1 LVRTVRFALVF
12 TLALLSLYP
21 GSIAFPSSFDLADI
35 HFQITVF
42 SSFLD
47 YLWLIHHHI
56 RGVLCFPL
64 FEASLTYT
72 FRLLASLSF
81 SHAGCRYLGGYC
93 VSFLLLTSLTYA
105 LRLLFLFFFWNTL
118 SLAHLHYLR
127 GVSCFLLFMTSLT
140 YTLRLPTLLFFLS
153 LKVYYLFLSFS
164 GSDSG
169 GRSAH
174 CTLRIADRSV
184 SFIFTSSSQ
193 KDAFCTPL
201 TFSYVNI
208 VTVLRKSLLCHYT
221 FRKDAFVPGKQFWD
235 ESFTY
240 CTLCLADLD
249 FSFSIVSSLSQ
260 SSHHFL
266 ITNLSQH
273 TSKIFSFLLHGSER
287 EVGVST
293 SLNRSPPQK
302 NKFLE

>member
-1 LVRTVRFALVF
+1 MGLDSRIWDALISDVVFVGSHGSVRSGFY
-12 TLALLSLYP
+12 SGSSIIIP
-21 GSIAFPSSFDLADI
+21 GE
-35 HFQITVF
+35 
-42 SSFLD
+42 
-47 YLWLIHHHI
+47 Y
-56 RGVLCFPL
+56 R
-64 FEASLTYT
+64 
-72 FRLLASLSF
+72 
-81 SHAGCRYLGGYC
+81 
-93 VSFLLLTSLTYA
+93 VSF
-105 LRLLFLFFFWNTL
+105 FLWHRWHTL
-118 SLAHLHYLR
+118 SGYR
-127 GVSCFLLFMTSLT
+127 LFS
-140 YTLRLPTLLFFLS
+140 FFS
-153 LKVYYLFLSFS
+153 LKVYYLFLPFS

-174 CTLRIADRSV
+174 CTLRIADRSI
-184 SFIFTSSSQ
+184 SSIFTSSSQ

-273 TSKIFSFLLHGSER
+273 TSKTFSFLLHGSER